1 MKSFRRYWEAARRH
15 VLVHGN
21 VIVLHQ
27 NGVHGNVP
35 GNVHGSVHV
44 DRENDRYRHDA
55 SQVMMLFQLRG
66 GKSLCVIPLQ

>member
-35 GNVHGSVHV
+35 GNVHV
-44 DRENDRYRHDA
+44 DRENNRYRHDA

-66 GKSLCVIPLQ
+66 GKSVCVIPLQ